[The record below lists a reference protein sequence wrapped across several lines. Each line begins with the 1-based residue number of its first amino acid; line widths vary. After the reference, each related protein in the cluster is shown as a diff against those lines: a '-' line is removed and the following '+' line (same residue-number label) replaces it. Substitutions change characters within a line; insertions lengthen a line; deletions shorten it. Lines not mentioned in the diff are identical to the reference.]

1 VRQRLLRLGL
11 DLVMLVLLTVPAVLT
26 IVLHWYRTRLLSGLV
41 GKQAGIYVILPLVY
55 LVWAPLVVVG
65 FVVVADRLGYHYTVP
80 DDDSKPTRRDRR
92 RQRAAFELLAR
103 HPEFDEKRGRGR
115 AGERAPAPDQRSEQ
129 DRAEGEG

>member
-1 VRQRLLRLGL
+1 VRQRLLKLGL
-11 DLVMLVLLTVPAVLT
+11 GLATLALLSLPALLT

-55 LVWAPLVVVG
+55 LVWAPLVIVG

-80 DDDSKPTRRDRR
+80 DDDSKPTRRERR

-103 HPEFDEKRGRGR
+103 HPEFGEKRGKSR
-115 AGERAPAPDQRSEQ
+115 AGSQEQAPERGSDQ